1 MDTNSTQEQLDP
13 QVQPETAQSSTQST
27 QPSQPST
34 SVASTPATP
43 PSAPVDEN
51 AVTEKVTR
59 SVIERIAEG
68 FGITKKEEV
77 AKIPDNPEELAKFV
91 QDNAKK
97 ATEQLLTEREQREKE
112 VQEAQQKQIT
122 EGAQRFQ
129 SLWKSQYEELAATGR
144 VPKITNP
151 ADKNDPGNLA
161 KVKILTKLSE
171 KLRENQANGVDYVPT
186 LKEIFYEHPDVLST
200 ATTTGADAPISG
212 GGRAMAT
219 GGGLPYDQLHKADT
233 EDLIKAKYN
242 Q

>member
-1 MDTNSTQEQLDP
+1 MEIDAAQEQI
-13 QVQPETAQSSTQST
+13 QQTTPEST
-27 QPSQPST
+27 QPSTQPT
-34 SVASTPATP
+34 QPVQPAPVAPVAAPTTPA
-43 PSAPVDEN
+43 APVDEN
-51 AVTEKVTR
+51 AVTEKVTKT
-59 SVIERIAEG
+59 VIERIAEG

-77 AKIPDNPEELAKFV
+77 AKIPTDPEELAKFV

-112 VQEAQQKQIT
+112 AQEAQQKQIT

-129 SLWKSQYEELAATGR
+129 TLWKSQYEELAATGR

-151 ADKNDPGNLA
+151 ADKNDPGNVA

-186 LKEIFYEHPDVLST
+186 LKEIFYEHPDILST
-200 ATTTGADAPISG
+200 ATTTGATAPISG

-219 GGGLPYDQLHKADT
+219 GGGLTYDQLHNADT